1 MENIK
6 FVYTENGKE
15 KSSLDEHRRRC
26 EIMEHNQ
33 RLQKE
38 YPVYKEKYNHIS
50 SQKNGILLEKETEQ
64 KFDVQIW
71 DSTDFI
77 IDNLKEKLKNN

>member
-1 MENIK
+1 MLL
-6 FVYTENGKE
+6 E
-15 KSSLDEHRRRC
+15 KITKR
-26 EIMEHNQ
+26 Q
-33 RLQKE
+33 GE
-38 YPVYKEKYNHIS
+38 YLEEKYNHIS

-77 IDNLKEKLKNN
+77 IDNLKEKIKK